1 MNIYMVRHGQTDLN
15 IKRVY
20 YGSTD
25 CDINEIGISQAENL
39 RDFFE
44 NIDIDLIISS
54 DLKRAYHTAEII
66 KGNRNINIIKEKGFR
81 EINFGDWEN
90 RTFKDIME
98 NDPQNYKIW
107 TQNWFDIKFP
117 NGESYMEFANRIEKS
132 FFNLIKE
139 YSDLKN
145 ILIVS
150 HNGTLSSLLCSAL
163 EVSQKNFWRFKIEQG
178 TYTMISVN
186 DGYAVLEKYNCDII
200 FK

>member
-15 IKRVY
+15 VKRVY

-25 CDINEIGISQAENL
+25 CDINKTGILQAENL
-39 RDFFE
+39 RNFFE
-44 NIDIDLIISS
+44 NIDVDLIISS

-66 KGNRNINIIKEKGFR
+66 KGNRNIDIVKEKGLR

-107 TQNWFDIKFP
+107 TENWLDIKFP
-117 NGESYMEFANRIEKS
+117 NGESYMEFANRIENA
-132 FFNLIKE
+132 FFNILEK
-139 YSDLKN
+139 YNNLKN

-150 HNGTLSSLLCSAL
+150 HNGTLCSLLCSAL
-163 EVSQKNFWRFKIEQG
+163 DIGQKSFWHLKIEHG

-186 DGYAVLEKYNCDII
+186 DNYAVLEKYNSHINN
-200 FK
+200 